1 MLSRQILCPSCPC
14 GMWKGSNNTDEP
26 GWTSL
31 LTSIENFREVYEGC
45 EEWLPLFPTFLLQL
59 SEGEHH
65 ING

>member
-1 MLSRQILCPSCPC
+1 MSLDGHLC
-14 GMWKGSNNTDEP
+14 
-26 GWTSL
+26 L
-31 LTSIENFREVYEGC
+31 YTSIENPREVYKGC